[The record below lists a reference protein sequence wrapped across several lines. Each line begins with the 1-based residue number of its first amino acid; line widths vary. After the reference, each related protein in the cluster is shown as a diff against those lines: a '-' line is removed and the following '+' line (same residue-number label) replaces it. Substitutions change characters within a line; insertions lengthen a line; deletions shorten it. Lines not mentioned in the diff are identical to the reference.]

1 MTVAAVPGTIGAVMA
16 PLASGDA
23 SLGLAA
29 AAGATG
35 FVQTANGPVPV
46 VASIN
51 VCLTQL
57 AAALVRVK
65 AFSANDDQA
74 IKQSRLVLAKPFDEL
89 GSALADL
96 LLPDPSGPAQDEN
109 GNTDYGRYISDVGK
123 DIVDALRNP
132 FVSIINQQSAVLE
145 SSFDQIQQV
154 LFSDGNGNQDAVGY
168 FNQAKTA
175 VKTLFLSPTNTQGN
189 LAGIF
194 IYAFE
199 HGIPA
204 IEAELAYLKAM
215 KSTYIGI
222 IEESSKLPARL
233 DIKIANNGVIARL
246 CDAENSLSVVS
257 SRLRVETKFD
267 RTFFNRATDDVCVA
281 TSLIFDGKFDSN
293 LLKSHTADFLGVEGI
308 KAKDLAALRFLPG
321 IAYKL
326 KLQALVTLSNL
337 YAIQEQQTTELYKN
351 IIDAEAAIKLLVSFS
366 SSDIIAI
373 LVDVLHRQI
382 KALRLGLQTQGGG
395 QDPTVLD
402 AATQVNLNSTITRN
416 GLQPV
421 DSVPL
426 TEDAYKGYTPYADP
440 ASQLNTDVSTYISS
454 QAAAYLTLTNLCSLM
469 NKAQMLY
476 KGIDSVLNFESAL
489 MKKLL
494 AMIQLFSIERCGDP
508 TTGIQVEYAVT
519 NFLAASAQ
527 RLNNTGNGHCPSN
540 AALQVTGEE
549 LNNAIK
555 RREQFLNCM
564 LDALS
569 LGVAEIRQAL
579 ALVSGGY
586 ALFTNIR
593 QMARNYPE
601 LEKELRALNLRNMLG
616 LDGREYSAL
625 ESLLQAVQ
633 CLLLNCNN
641 PLVQSIGKNT
651 LETFKPQLDRRSTGA
666 VNMSS
671 FDQIPMTASTART
684 NNRLNQISRVAA
696 AITAVL
702 NLDVNKLCA
711 IDTPKSQAE
720 QNKQRTEASG
730 ASFGSTPTTAVKP
743 DPLLPNPEAAA
754 ATRAFA
760 KSTVVNGPIYNAPTQ
775 ANPPPFAAGTGTS
788 SMA

>member
-1 MTVAAVPGTIGAVMA
+1 MASTSVPGMLGNMMA
-16 PLASGDA
+16 PLASGDLA
-23 SLGLAA
+23 LGLAA

-35 FVQTANGPVPV
+35 FVQTENGPVPV
-46 VASIN
+46 GVSIN

-57 AAALVRVK
+57 AASLVRVK
-65 AFSANDDQA
+65 TFAANDDQA

-96 LLPDPSGPAQDEN
+96 LLPDPNGPVLEEDNYAK
-109 GNTDYGRYISDVGK
+109 YIADVGK
-123 DIVDALRNP
+123 DLIDALRNP
-132 FVSIINQQSAVLE
+132 FVAIINQQSAVLE
-145 SSFDQIQQV
+145 SSFDQIQSV

-168 FNQAKTA
+168 FNQAKSA

-194 IYAFE
+194 IFAFE

-204 IEAELAYLKAM
+204 IQAELAYLKAM
-215 KSTYIGI
+215 KSTYISV
-222 IEESSKLPARL
+222 IEEASKLPARL
-233 DIKIANNGVIARL
+233 DITVANNGVIARL

-257 SRLRVETKFD
+257 SRLRVEAKFD
-267 RTFFNRATDDVCVA
+267 RTLFNRATDDVCVA
-281 TSLIFDGKFDSN
+281 KSLIFDGKFDSN
-293 LLKSHTADFLGVEGI
+293 LLKTHTAAFLGIEGI

-321 IAYKL
+321 ISYKL
-326 KLQALVTLSNL
+326 KLQALVTLANL

-351 IIDAEAAIKLLVSFS
+351 ILDAEAAIKLLVSFN

-382 KALRLGLQTQGGG
+382 KALRLGLQVQGGG
-395 QDPTVLD
+395 KDPSILD
-402 AATQVNLNSTITRN
+402 AATQTNLNSTITRD
-416 GLQPV
+416 GLRPV

-440 ASQLNTDVSTYISS
+440 ATILNTDVSTYVSS
-454 QAAAYLTLTNLCSLM
+454 QAATYLMLVNLCSLM
-469 NKAQMLY
+469 DKAQMLY
-476 KGIDSVLNFESAL
+476 KGIDTVLNFESAL

-494 AMIQLFSIERCGDP
+494 AMIQLFSLGRCGDP
-508 TTGIQVEYAVT
+508 TSGIQVEYAVT
-519 NFLAASAQ
+519 NFLTASAQ
-527 RLNNTGNGHCPSN
+527 RLNNTTKGHCPSN
-540 AALQVTGEE
+540 AALQITGKELEE
-549 LNNAIK
+549 AIK

-564 LDALS
+564 MDALS
-569 LGVAEIRQAL
+569 LGVKEIRQAL
-579 ALVSGGY
+579 ALITGGY

-601 LEKELRALNLRNMLG
+601 LEKELRSLNLRNMLG

-651 LETFKPQLDRRSTGA
+651 LETFRPQLDRRSTGA

-671 FDQIPMTASTART
+671 FDQIPMTAASART

-711 IDTPKSQAE
+711 IDTPQSQTD
-720 QNKQRTEASG
+720 QNRQRTEAAG
-730 ASFGSTPTTAVKP
+730 ASFGSTPKTPVKP
-743 DPLLPNPEAAA
+743 DPLSPNPASALQTQA
-754 ATRAFA
+754 IA
-760 KSTVVNGPIYNAPTQ
+760 KAIVINGPIYAAPTQ
-775 ANPPPFAAGTGTS
+775 SNPPPFAAGTGTS